1 MTMTISKAHWNTEGE
16 SLRLSLPFAKVDKER
31 RIVSGFASLDNIDK
45 QDDIVTAEA
54 SMDAFAK
61 FRGNIREMH
70 QPLAVGK
77 MVSFKADKYFD
88 PESKKFYNGVFVS
101 AYVSKGAQDTW
112 EKVLDGTLAGFSI
125 GGRMNKWDD
134 GYDEKSDKAIRI
146 IKQYDLVELSLV
158 DSPANQF
165 ANIVSVEKVDG
176 VNIVKVDETVLE
188 NVFYDKESGIVM
200 VSENE
205 EELSP
210 TSGEP
215 MANIGFVE
223 KTDNEKTNMIKFLVD
238 SAKGINTS
246 KMNKEEN
253 LMAKVTKTVSEI
265 IEKSDA
271 EIETVKVAPVA
282 EDLAE
287 EVTKASTCPDC
298 GKAMDACKCNMK
310 SDAETDDSTEKAAK
324 PTDAEESA
332 AHEGTESTDVE
343 TEEDKK
349 KPMAP
354 KSDEVIAEAVTETND
369 GLEKAFSDLVE
380 VVKSLQSEVELL
392 KSTKVDVETAKKSF
406 EAVAKDI
413 ASATNAFNEFGKRV
427 ELVEQD
433 TAFRKSGDLGEIVQN
448 QPETVEKSLWGGSFL
463 KTADLL
469 N

>member
-1 MTMTISKAHWNTEGE
+1 MVSNISKAHWNSDGDN
-16 SLRLSLPFAKVDKER
+16 LRLSMPLTKVDKER

-88 PESKKFYNGVFVS
+88 PETKKFYNGVFVS

-112 EKVLDGTLAGFSI
+112 EKVLDGTLTGFSI

-176 VNIVKVDETVLE
+176 VDVIKADETVLE

-205 EELSP
+205 SELSP
-210 TSGEP
+210 TTGEQ
-215 MANIGFVE
+215 MENIGFVE
-223 KTDNEKTNMIKFLVD
+223 KADNEKTEMIKFLVD

-253 LMAKVTKTVSEI
+253 LMAKATKKAADDTVTESDVVKN
-265 IEKSDA
+265 IEVAPEADA
-271 EIETVKVAPVA
+271 VVEAPVA
-282 EDLAE
+282 EVTEKSEETVVAEETVEKSEETPAE
-287 EVTKASTCPDC
+287 EVTKA
-298 GKAMDACKCNMK
+298 
-310 SDAETDDSTEKAAK
+310 
-324 PTDAEESA
+324 EESVEVA
-332 AHEGTESTDVE
+332 APEVE
-343 TEEDKK
+343 TEVS
-349 KPMAP
+349 
-354 KSDEVIAEAVTETND
+354 KSDEVVAEATAEIND
-369 GLEKAFSDLVE
+369 GLNKAFSDLVE
-380 VVKSLQSEVELL
+380 VVKSLQAEVELL
-392 KSTKVDVETAKKSF
+392 KSTKVDVDVAKSSF

-413 ASATNAFNEFGKRV
+413 AVATNVFNEFGKRV

-463 KTADLL
+463 KTADLFS
-469 N
+469 

>member
-1 MTMTISKAHWNTEGE
+1 MVSNISKAHWNSDGE
-16 SLRLSLPFAKVDKER
+16 NLRLSMPLTKVDKER

-112 EKVLDGTLAGFSI
+112 EKVLDGTLTGFSI
-125 GGRMNKWDD
+125 GGRMNKWDE
-134 GYDEKSDKAIRI
+134 GFDEKSDKAIRI

-176 VNIVKVDETVLE
+176 VDIIKGDETVLE

-205 EELSP
+205 SELSP
-210 TSGEP
+210 TTGEQ

-223 KTDNEKTNMIKFLVD
+223 KTDDEKTTMIKFLVD

-246 KMNKEEN
+246 KINKEVQP
-253 LMAKVTKTVSEI
+253 MTKSKTQVEKTDV
-265 IEKSDA
+265 IED
-271 EIETVKVAPVA
+271 VVVAPEADASVA
-282 EDLAE
+282 EVTEEVAKAE
-287 EVTKASTCPDC
+287 EVEATEVAKTDEVVAEEIVKAE
-298 GKAMDACKCNMK
+298 
-310 SDAETDDSTEKAAK
+310 DAEA
-324 PTDAEESA
+324 
-332 AHEGTESTDVE
+332 VE
-343 TEEDKK
+343 TVTEAVVEVS
-349 KPMAP
+349 
-354 KSDEVIAEAVTETND
+354 KSEEVIAEAVTEMKNT
-369 GLEKAFSDLVE
+369 LESAFSDLVST
-380 VVKSLQSEVELL
+380 VKSLQAEVELL
-392 KSTKVDVETAKKSF
+392 KSSKVDVDTVKSSF

-413 ASATNAFNEFGKRV
+413 AAVSGEFNEFGKRV
-427 ELVEQD
+427 DAVEAD
-433 TAFRKSGDLGEIVQN
+433 TAFRKSGDIGDIFQS
-448 QPETVEKSLWGGSFL
+448 QPEMVEKSLWGGSFL
-463 KTADLL
+463 KTADLFK
-469 N
+469 

>member
-1 MTMTISKAHWNTEGE
+1 MIISKANWNTEGDN
-16 SLRLSLPFAKVDKER
+16 LRLSMPFSKVDKER
-31 RIVSGFASLDNIDK
+31 RIVSGFASLDNVDK

-54 SMDAFAK
+54 SMAAFAK

-77 MVSFKADKYFD
+77 MVSFKEDKYFD
-88 PESKKFYNGVFVS
+88 PESKKFYKGVFVS

-112 EKVLDGTLAGFSI
+112 EKVLDGTLTGFSI

-134 GYDEKSDKAIRI
+134 AYDEKSDTQIRV
-146 IKQYDLVELSLV
+146 IKEYDLVELSLV

-176 VNIVKVDETVLE
+176 VDVIKADETILE

-205 EELSP
+205 SELSP
-210 TSGEP
+210 TTGEQ

-223 KTDNEKTNMIKFLVD
+223 KTDNEKTDMIKFLVD

-246 KMNKEEN
+246 KINKEVSPMTEN
-253 LMAKVTKTVSEI
+253 TETVAEVI
-265 IEKSDA
+265 ETEAPVEVEKS
-271 EIETVKVAPVA
+271 EVAPEVDA
-282 EDLAE
+282 VVETPTE
-287 EVTKASTCPDC
+287 EVTKADEAVASEEV
-298 GKAMDACKCNMK
+298 AK
-310 SDAETDDSTEKAAK
+310 SEETPAVDVVEEVTEV
-324 PTDAEESA
+324 S
-332 AHEGTESTDVE
+332 
-343 TEEDKK
+343 
-349 KPMAP
+349 
-354 KSDEVIAEAVTETND
+354 KSDEAVVDSVAEIKNT
-369 GLEKAFSDLVE
+369 LESAFSDLVST
-380 VVKSLQSEVELL
+380 VKSLQAEVEML
-392 KSTKVDVETAKKSF
+392 KSTKVDVETAKNSF

-413 ASATNAFNEFGKRV
+413 AAATNTFNEFGKRV

-463 KTADLL
+463 KTADLF